1 MKKKTFRLI
10 KIMAILLTFVFITE
24 CIYIFYM
31 MHFQEEESLYFDG
44 INALDSNSSY
54 YVTVGSNNDNVNHF
68 EKAKISTY
76 NRNKE
81 KTFERLYNVGYNSAF
96 FGVALDKED
105 IIAVGSYEKTEEEHE
120 KSIRRA
126 FIVKYDKDGDMIF
139 DSDFSLL
146 ENSKFTGVAV
156 VEDGYFV
163 TGQSIYPNT
172 KIGSKEGGAILAKYD
187 KEGNL
192 LWSKHYGSNKAA
204 IFNSLL
210 VVDEFIYTVGTD
222 EGHVGLLCKYDLE
235 GNLLQYNDYK
245 YTDDIGFSGIV
256 EMDGF
261 IYISGS
267 NRKVGSVTNAMIVKY
282 DKDCTYIDQVTYE
295 NKGTIRYNKLVKD
308 NHNHLIAIGIIV
320 TNKSSSYKTAD
331 SLHYDGLIGKYD
343 EDLNEI
349 RVVTY
354 GEDRDDFFTDVR
366 IENGEYLIVGYS
378 SYEDGSYLSKFIR
391 YSDALKVLSV
401 G

>member
-1 MKKKTFRLI
+1 M
-10 KIMAILLTFVFITE
+10 
-24 CIYIFYM
+24 
-31 MHFQEEESLYFDG
+31 
-44 INALDSNSSY
+44 
-54 YVTVGSNNDNVNHF
+54 
-68 EKAKISTY
+68 
-76 NRNKE
+76 
-81 KTFERLYNVGYNSAF
+81 
-96 FGVALDKED
+96 
-105 IIAVGSYEKTEEEHE
+105 
-120 KSIRRA
+120 
-126 FIVKYDKDGDMIF
+126 
-139 DSDFSLL
+139 
-146 ENSKFTGVAV
+146 
-156 VEDGYFV
+156 
-163 TGQSIYPNT
+163 
-172 KIGSKEGGAILAKYD
+172 
-187 KEGNL
+187 
-192 LWSKHYGSNKAA
+192 
-204 IFNSLL
+204 
-210 VVDEFIYTVGTD
+210 VDEFIYTVGTD

>member
-192 LWSKHYGSNKAA
+192 LGVNIMEVIKQP
-204 IFNSLL
+204 SLIL
-210 VVDEFIYTVGTD
+210 F
-222 EGHVGLLCKYDLE
+222 
-235 GNLLQYNDYK
+235 
-245 YTDDIGFSGIV
+245 
-256 EMDGF
+256 
-261 IYISGS
+261 
-267 NRKVGSVTNAMIVKY
+267 
-282 DKDCTYIDQVTYE
+282 
-295 NKGTIRYNKLVKD
+295 
-308 NHNHLIAIGIIV
+308 
-320 TNKSSSYKTAD
+320 
-331 SLHYDGLIGKYD
+331 
-343 EDLNEI
+343 
-349 RVVTY
+349 
-354 GEDRDDFFTDVR
+354 
-366 IENGEYLIVGYS
+366 
-378 SYEDGSYLSKFIR
+378 
-391 YSDALKVLSV
+391 
-401 G
+401 